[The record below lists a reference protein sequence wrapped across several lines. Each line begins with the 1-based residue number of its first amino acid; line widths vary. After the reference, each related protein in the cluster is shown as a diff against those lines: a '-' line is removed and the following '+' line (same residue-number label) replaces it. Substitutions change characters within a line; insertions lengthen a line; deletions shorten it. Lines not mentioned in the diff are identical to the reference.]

1 MAGGRTDDLS
11 FRRRRGVVTSFR
23 FFPVTKHLWE
33 LVKRR
38 SLRPTLRE
46 DPAAAAAGH
55 ATSFFE
61 RLSAAASYA
70 SSSAINETPPQHS
83 RQ

>member
-46 DPAAAAAGH
+46 DPAAAAGH